1 MVLWHSSFPY
11 RAPAHLRGPHPR
23 EASLQGERPAP
34 SSGARNR
41 LPSPVGLA
49 GFGLA
54 LGWLSAGFRLDS
66 RAGLDLARLHL
77 DFGFWF
83 SFPRILIGFGLISAG
98 FGLASGWI

>member
-11 RAPAHLRGPHPR
+11 RAPPAPLRGPHPR

-34 SSGARNR
+34 SNGARNR

-77 DFGFWF
+77 DFGFWL
-83 SFPRILIGFGLISAG
+83 SLS
-98 FGLASGWI
+98 